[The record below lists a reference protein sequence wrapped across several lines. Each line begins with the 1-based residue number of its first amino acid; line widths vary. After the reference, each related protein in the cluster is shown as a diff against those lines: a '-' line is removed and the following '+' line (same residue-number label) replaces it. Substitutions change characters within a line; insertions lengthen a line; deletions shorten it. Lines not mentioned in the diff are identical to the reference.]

1 MKTIKVAWKVKK
13 TKDVARVN
21 QMYCFKSCEAN
32 QN

>member
-1 MKTIKVAWKVKK
+1 MKKITIQWNVKK

-21 QMYCFKSCEAN
+21 QMYCFKSCQAN